1 MFNCLGEFP
10 LLTCFNFQA
19 SFSRNL
25 SVDPSSLS
33 NMLNKH
39 RHQLEIL
46 VLRLDTTPHL
56 AALSHQP
63 LSEWLRSTFQE
74 NHFSRLQQLQLYPSA
89 LPQGFDG
96 LLSCIQ
102 QSAETL
108 QRLVVREHY
117 LDVEGVTRLLN
128 HIPPNLQFL
137 RLNVH
142 ELTIEIFDDLAAKLP
157 RLYSLSLYITHMP
170 PTFAFDIENRSFKD
184 WNLYNIGIW
193 QSGSMA
199 SIHLMRLIKATIPSV
214 DSFWDLGTE
223 ELSEPHNLECICL

>member
-1 MFNCLGEFP
+1 
-10 LLTCFNFQA
+10 
-19 SFSRNL
+19 
-25 SVDPSSLS
+25 
-33 NMLNKH
+33 
-39 RHQLEIL
+39 
-46 VLRLDTTPHL
+46 LRLDTTPHL

-117 LDVEGVTRLLN
+117 LDAEGVTRLLN

-157 RLYSLSLYITHMP
+157 RLYSLSLYISRVP
-170 PTFAFDIENRSFKD
+170 PTFVVDIENRSFKN
-184 WNLYNIGIW
+184 WNLHNIGIW
-193 QSGSMA
+193 QSGSMV
-199 SIHLMRLIKATIPSV
+199 SIHLMRLIKKTIPSV
-214 DSFWDLGTE
+214 DSFWDLGTTTE
-223 ELSEPHNLECICL
+223 ELTEPHNLEWSTRNVDDGVR